1 MSITG
6 QTDTKRMTGSVQQA
20 KARLQKHDG
29 VRAEVVLEAA
39 LELFSREEY
48 NEVTVHRIAETI
60 GITHSLI
67 YYYYKSKEN
76 LFHSALLHALD
87 NAMEEY
93 GAIKSTHLDPVD
105 RLNAWFT
112 INTEQADALK
122 RLVRIMFVHASSRR
136 KSSPEFVGE
145 IIHDFYALEESIL
158 VEGIRA
164 GVAAGVFTCVAPE
177 ATAKFISKH
186 IDGIF
191 YGAIVRKDT
200 DIATAMRDLQ
210 DMTWAILK
218 YDNQRSVSS
227 GEKEKGSGNV

>member
-48 NEVTVHRIAETI
+48 NEVTVHRIAEAI

-93 GAIKSTHLDPVD
+93 GAIK
-105 RLNAWFT
+105 
-112 INTEQADALK
+112 
-122 RLVRIMFVHASSRR
+122 
-136 KSSPEFVGE
+136 
-145 IIHDFYALEESIL
+145 
-158 VEGIRA
+158 
-164 GVAAGVFTCVAPE
+164 
-177 ATAKFISKH
+177 
-186 IDGIF
+186 
-191 YGAIVRKDT
+191 
-200 DIATAMRDLQ
+200 
-210 DMTWAILK
+210 
-218 YDNQRSVSS
+218 
-227 GEKEKGSGNV
+227 